1 MATPVL
7 SPPQVAFPQFSKPA
21 MITAEETAMNPVRLT
36 AHARLQCAERGADQ
50 QEVEQA
56 VREGTR
62 EPAKRGRM
70 LCRFNFTF
78 NSSWQDNHYAVKQVA
93 PVVKEGADEVV
104 VIAVYV
110 FYV

>member
-1 MATPVL
+1 M
-7 SPPQVAFPQFSKPA
+7 
-21 MITAEETAMNPVRLT
+21 TAEEIVMKPVRMT
-36 AHARLQCAERGADQ
+36 THARLQCAERGTNQ

-62 EPAKRGRM
+62 EPAKRGRT

-93 PVVKEGADEVV
+93 PVIKEEADGIV
-104 VIAVYV
+104 VITVYV
-110 FYV
+110 FYF